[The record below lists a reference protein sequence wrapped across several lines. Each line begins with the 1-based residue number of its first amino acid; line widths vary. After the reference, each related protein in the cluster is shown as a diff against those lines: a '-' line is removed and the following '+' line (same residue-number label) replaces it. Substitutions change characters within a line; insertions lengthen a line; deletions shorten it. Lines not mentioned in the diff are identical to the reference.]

1 MLLKIHTVHGVIF
14 DGQIEK
20 VEVSSKIWMLCI
32 LPHHNP
38 LTAMIIPGIIK
49 FVPVEKKGSEF
60 LSNTEFLFE
69 DEKIAMAVGEGF
81 MYTDGNAVVLFVAS
95 ATTTPKSDHEVL
107 EEMKNELEKKIAE
120 IKATGDQEEIEKA
133 YLNLQKLTADIE
145 LLRIKNRK
153 WGRK

>member
-1 MLLKIHTVHGVIF
+1 
-14 DGQIEK
+14 
-20 VEVSSKIWMLCI
+20 MLCI

-153 WGRK
+153 